1 MARAHVA
8 LGSNL
13 GDREGTLDAAI
24 EALCR
29 LPGTC
34 VVARST
40 PRATRPVGGPPQG
53 EFLNAVVEVETRLSP
68 RELLAGLHEIERAF
82 CRVRLERDGPS
93 AADLQLG
100 LMGDLVAAEPA
111 LSLPQPRFPAR

>member
-13 GDREGTLDAAI
+13 GDREVTLDAAI

-68 RELLAGLHEIERAF
+68 RDLLAGLHEVERAF
-82 CRVRLERDGPS
+82 GRVRRERDGPR
-93 AADLQLG
+93 ALDLDLV
-100 LMGDLVAAEPA
+100 LMGDPVAAEPG
-111 LSLPQPRFPAR
+111 LGLPHPRFRE